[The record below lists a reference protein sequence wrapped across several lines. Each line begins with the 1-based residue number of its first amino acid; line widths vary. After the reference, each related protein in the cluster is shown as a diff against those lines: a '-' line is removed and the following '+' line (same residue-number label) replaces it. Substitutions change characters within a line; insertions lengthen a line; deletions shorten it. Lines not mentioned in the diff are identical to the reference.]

1 MLKCSFSLILNAVYW
16 FRVLMMSD
24 SNSKVLFRL
33 KKLWHLYPMLL
44 NSFWKDAI
52 LDWKQLLLGPILS
65 LSTIWTKTTF
75 TRTDTFKRI
84 DALIVV
90 ALVASPLGQCGLN
103 RNKHFYF
110 ASLLLPIS
118 ENTDEHSKL
127 WHNEKKK
134 ICGTWNLRKCNRWS

>member
-1 MLKCSFSLILNAVYW
+1 MILNAVYW

-33 KKLWHLYPMLL
+33 KKLWNLYPMLL

-84 DALIVV
+84 DALILV
-90 ALVASPLGQCGLN
+90 ALVASPLGQSELN
-103 RNKHFYF
+103 KNKHFYF